1 MSPFSD
7 YGRISADTLRNLQRT
22 SDRMR
27 EAEMDRM
34 RQRAQSEWM
43 YRGVRHDDGAFPSV
57 YTSTT
62 YNNSTTASTYWTE
75 GCTQMTPPPPPPCRC
90 SQLSDVKKQLLSY
103 RIKFHRNRIP
113 TDHTRDLNRMCL
125 CAWVDYLQYEHG
137 IEIKF

>member
-22 SDRMR
+22 RDLMLG
-27 EAEMDRM
+27 AEMDIMRERM
-34 RQRAQSEWM
+34 RGMRGEWPTRF
-43 YRGVRHDDGAFPSV
+43 YESG
-57 YTSTT
+57 
-62 YNNSTTASTYWTE
+62 STTAGTYRTE
-75 GCTQMTPPPPPPCRC
+75 GCTQMTPPPPPSCRC
-90 SQLSDVKKQLLSY
+90 SKLSDVKKQLLRY